1 MNYFP
6 KMRYSP
12 SKIVKYYRKNGLYWV
27 LSEIC
32 CEGRLWTLSI
42 ISRILDI
49 IFVTNINNMIIIPR
63 NFIIDQDTISL
74 ISQANEET
82 IHIAVPDTND
92 VNKELLRE
100 LSGWKLIKLNSI
112 SFCYTIA
119 KSKVI
124 LFKDYGVTY
133 HYRLLASGAK
143 KFVRIPHGIPAKGA
157 GSSSRRSKP
166 LCNILDCS
174 SLKLRNYT
182 KSVTTNIVGYYWAN
196 DDGRNIDMFKKY
208 GFPRF
213 DRIKKLAE
221 DNTNS
226 RLPKEVKDIVS
237 SPEDHYNILY
247 APTHK
252 DGIYETTLFP
262 FENHNK
268 DKLYEYLEE
277 NNIRIFIR
285 MHPNEEGNGIEE
297 EYINGESI
305 LDGGNNLF
313 YSAAELMPYFDALI
327 TDYSSIYLDY
337 VLFDNPIIF
346 VQDNITEYK
355 NIRGFAFDYNK
366 YWPGAKI
373 TTEDELF
380 AVIDETVVNGNGEKY
395 SYERRFVKD
404 VLHKNSNKTFIESIM
419 ADDNQIN
426 IR

>member
-1 MNYFP
+1 
-6 KMRYSP
+6 MRYSP
-12 SKIVKYYRKNGLYWV
+12 NKAIKYYKENGLSSLLSKI
-27 LSEIC
+27 S
-32 CEGRLWTLSI
+32 CEVSLWALSI
-42 ISRILDI
+42 ISRILDTV
-49 IFVTNINNMIIIPR
+49 FVSGTNNIIIIPR
-63 NFIIDQDTISL
+63 NFTVDQDTISL
-74 ISQANEET
+74 ISLANEET
-82 IHIAVPDTND
+82 IYIAVPDTND
-92 VNKELLRE
+92 VNKELLQE
-100 LSGWKLIKLNSI
+100 LRGWKLIKLNSI
-112 SFCYTIA
+112 SFCHTIA
-119 KSKVI
+119 KSKII

-133 HYRLLASGAK
+133 HYRLLASRDK

-157 GSSSRRSKP
+157 GSSSSRSKP

-174 SLKLRNYT
+174 NLKLRNYT

-196 DDGRNIDMFKKY
+196 DDGRNISMFKKY

-213 DRIKKLAE
+213 DRIKKLAK

-226 RLPKEVKDIVS
+226 QLPQEVKDIVS
-237 SPEDHYNILY
+237 SPEDHYDILY

-262 FENHNK
+262 FADHNK
-268 DKLYEYLEE
+268 DKLYKYLDK

-285 MHPNEEGNGIEE
+285 MHPNEEGNGIEQ

-305 LDGGNNLF
+305 LDGGNDLF

-346 VQDNITEYK
+346 VQDNITEYR

-380 AVIDETVVNGNGEKY
+380 KVIDETVVNGNGKKY
-395 SYERRFVKD
+395 SYERRFVRD
-404 VLHKNSNKTFIESIM
+404 VLHKNNDKTFIESIKS
-419 ADDNQIN
+419 DDGQIN